1 MHHIFAAWQ
10 PCKELAAVFYQRGR
24 VADSDCTQLDLVLM
38 VSNPTVALYSVAPF
52 LQHNVPYYIGQ
63 ILPLL
68 SLEFG
73 DSTSTG
79 SGGLH
84 LAVRCSA
91 THELELFAS

>member
-1 MHHIFAAWQ
+1 MT
-10 PCKELAAVFYQRGR
+10 
-24 VADSDCTQLDLVLM
+24 DSDWTRLDLVLV
-38 VSNPTVALYSVAPF
+38 VSNPTVALYSVNMNAPF
-52 LQHNVPYYIGQ
+52 LQHKVPYYIEQ

-79 SGGLH
+79 GGRLH

-91 THELELFAS
+91 TRELELSAS